1 MSGSNPLPAGQAVII
16 PQLGAGNLAAGNTSL
31 NGGFGGQ
38 AASNSRPLRSAPQFT
53 TRQPYLGHTPAV
65 LQCVGFGS
73 GSGASVANSGSDAD
87 WSQGLVRI
95 KVGLN
100 PMTTVATIAIQF
112 PASVNVVSG
121 QYVTAADW
129 ANVAENIVSN
139 ALYATCTLT
148 RRLIPGEVLLLAYQW
163 RVSQ

>member
-1 MSGSNPLPAGQAVII
+1 MSGTNPLPAGQAVII
-16 PQLGAGNLAAGNTSL
+16 PQLGAGNLAAGNVGL

-53 TRQPYLGHTPAV
+53 TRQPFLGHTPTI
-65 LQCVGFGS
+65 LQAVGFGN
-73 GSGASVANSGSDAD
+73 GGGASIANSGSDAD

-100 PMTTVATIAIQF
+100 PLTVATIAIQF
-112 PASVNVVSG
+112 PASVTIASG

-129 ANVAENIVSN
+129 ATVTENVVSN
-139 ALYATCTLT
+139 ALYCTCSLT
-148 RRLIPGEVLLLAYQW
+148 RRLVPGEVLLLAYQW